1 MDLNSLVIAAY
12 EAARERGDSRCEAFC
27 RAVNAYRTQRPEL
40 PANRAGTEV
49 ARMLLA
55 AARSAQ
61 AAPKGLPV
69 TDEMEYVESA

>member
-27 RAVNAYRTQRPEL
+27 RAVNAYRLHRPHL

-55 AARSAQ
+55 AARNEQ
-61 AAPKGLPV
+61 AAPKGLPAR
-69 TDEMEYVESA
+69 DKMEYVESA